1 MKLKL
6 KPVTVKAKITLW
18 FSALIAFICITM
30 FVLLFVISSSV
41 LHRDVKDELVQIVKA
56 NSQEI
61 EYFTNEQY
69 SEQEFGDQYVIYKD
83 GYLEIDDDFLNE
95 SQGVYTA
102 LYDADGNLLYGQI
115 VSGAP
120 FIYNEKVGSFKSQ
133 NEKYYVYCLELQGDG
148 LEGLMLQGVVNENAN
163 KTALTRISN
172 LYLLVLPFLA
182 LITIVG
188 GYLLAK
194 KSLQPV
200 NEISRLAE
208 KITDGDDLSQRIQ
221 LKEGQ
226 DELHSLAD
234 TFNKMFARLEKS
246 FNDEKQFTSDISHEL
261 RTPVT
266 TALAQTELA
275 LEDDC
280 TNEEYRH
287 ALEVIQ
293 RQCLRMKSVI
303 EEMLSF
309 SRLEKSESLPQKEK
323 VDFSDLVKSICSEH
337 NLKNN
342 RNITLKCSAEDN
354 IFISGSYNLLVSL
367 VENLITNA
375 YRYGKE
381 NGHIDVTLKTENEKC
396 ALIVADDGEGIAP
409 EIQDKIF
416 NRFFRGDP
424 SRTAG
429 DAKYGLGLGLPM
441 ARRIAELH
449 EGRLVL
455 KKSDE
460 NGSTF
465 AFYFKSENI

>member
-1 MKLKL
+1 MKL
-6 KPVTVKAKITLW
+6 KPVTIKAKITLW
-18 FSALIAFICITM
+18 FSALIAFICVTM
-30 FVLLFVISSSV
+30 FVLLFVISTSV
-41 LHRDVKDELVQIVKA
+41 LHRDVKDELVQVVKA

-69 SEQEFGDQYVIYKD
+69 SEKELGDQFVIYKD
-83 GYLEIDDDFLNE
+83 GYFEIDDDFLDE
-95 SQGVYTA
+95 SDGVCTA
-102 LYDADGNLLYGQI
+102 LFDSKGNLLYGQV

-120 FIYNEKVGSFKSQ
+120 FIYNGEVGNFKSQ
-133 NEKYYVYCLELQGDG
+133 NEKYYVYCLELEGDG
-148 LEGLMLQGVVNENAN
+148 LDGLMLQGVVNENAN
-163 KTALTRISN
+163 KTTLTRISN
-172 LYLLVLPFLA
+172 LYLLILPFLA
-182 LITIVG
+182 LITILG

-194 KSLQPV
+194 KFLQPV

-221 LKEGQ
+221 LKEGR

-246 FNDEKQFTSDISHEL
+246 FDDEKQFTSDISHEL

-266 TALAQTELA
+266 TALAQSELA
-275 LEDDC
+275 LEENC
-280 TNEEYRH
+280 TNEEYRQ

-293 RQCLRMKSVI
+293 RQCLRMKSI
-303 EEMLSF
+303 IDEMMSF
-309 SRLEKSESLPQKEK
+309 SRLEKAESLPNKEK
-323 VDFSDLVKSICSEH
+323 VDFSDLVKCICSEY
-337 NLKNN
+337 NLKNT
-342 RNITLKCSAEDN
+342 RNITLECSVEDS
-354 IFISGSYNLLVSL
+354 IFVSGSYNLLVSL

-381 NGHIDVTLKTENEKC
+381 NGHIDVSLKSENENGV
-396 ALIVADDGEGIAP
+396 LLVADDGKGIAP

-429 DAKYGLGLGLPM
+429 DSKYGLGLGLPM

-449 EGRLVL
+449 SGRLVL
-455 KKSDE
+455 EKSDE

-465 AFYFKSENI
+465 AFYFKKENI